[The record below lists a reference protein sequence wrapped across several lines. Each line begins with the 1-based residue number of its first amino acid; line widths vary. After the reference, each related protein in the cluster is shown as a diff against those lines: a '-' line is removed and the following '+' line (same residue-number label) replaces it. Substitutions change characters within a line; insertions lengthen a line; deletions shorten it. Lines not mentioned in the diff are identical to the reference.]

1 MIIFANYRDTVAA
14 IVSFIEDIPGVK
26 PTPFVGQANRD
37 KDGMSHSEQIERLD
51 AFRNG
56 EYNVLVATS
65 VGEEGL
71 DIPRADLVLFYEPV
85 GSEIRTIQRRGRT
98 GRHDSGTVYVL
109 IAQDTRDEGATA
121 AAAKREERMLIAIRR
136 VKNKRNSFNPDL
148 ELLSSFSI
156 VEDGKNIDAKEFVKS
171 ERNRLREELEE
182 IDDTPVL
189 ESNTEDE
196 QHPPIPPERRRRRG
210 QSGIEEWY
218 D

>member
-1 MIIFANYRDTVAA
+1 
-14 IVSFIEDIPGVK
+14 
-26 PTPFVGQANRD
+26 
-37 KDGMSHSEQIERLD
+37 
-51 AFRNG
+51 
-56 EYNVLVATS
+56 
-65 VGEEGL
+65 
-71 DIPRADLVLFYEPV
+71 
-85 GSEIRTIQRRGRT
+85 
-98 GRHDSGTVYVL
+98 
-109 IAQDTRDEGATA
+109 
-121 AAAKREERMLIAIRR
+121 MLIAIRR

-156 VEDGKNIDAKEFVKS
+156 IEDGKNIDAKEFVKS

-196 QHPPIPPERRRRRG
+196 QHPPIPPERRRRG

>member
-1 MIIFANYRDTVAA
+1 MQLSTLK
-14 IVSFIEDIPGVK
+14 K
-26 PTPFVGQANRD
+26 P
-37 KDGMSHSEQIERLD
+37 
-51 AFRNG
+51 
-56 EYNVLVATS
+56 
-65 VGEEGL
+65 
-71 DIPRADLVLFYEPV
+71 
-85 GSEIRTIQRRGRT
+85 
-98 GRHDSGTVYVL
+98 
-109 IAQDTRDEGATA
+109 
-121 AAAKREERMLIAIRR
+121 
-136 VKNKRNSFNPDL
+136 
-148 ELLSSFSI
+148 LSSFSI